1 MLEKIFILLERKPM
15 STPIKTYEKLHH
27 NRSHSDIPTALFCK
41 KEEDLAP
48 GARFGPVIRDVYIF
62 ECCTEGKGSVI
73 INEKEF
79 AIRKGDFYVLFPGDA
94 VTHTADEITP
104 RCGYSCVALGLSLH
118 HTLAKA
124 GLTSETP
131 FADRKLF
138 PVLLREMKKMHEI
151 ESETDPGAESRRTA
165 CLYRILGELLRTAP
179 ETDRSDWIQKAVA
192 VMETR
197 YHEDLTVDSLSR
209 EVGLERSYFTT
220 VFKERTGL
228 PPHRY
233 LTRLRVQKACALM
246 TQQDLSVAEAAE
258 SVGLDPQNFSR
269 LFKREMGQTP
279 LQFKQK

>member
-15 STPIKTYEKLHH
+15 TTPIKTYEKSHYT
-27 NRSHSDIPTALFCK
+27 RSHSDIPTALFCK

-94 VTHTADEITP
+94 VTHTADEVNP

-118 HTLAKA
+118 HTLARA

-131 FADRKLF
+131 FASRRLF

-151 ESETDPGAESRRTA
+151 DTDTDPGAESRRTA
-165 CLYRILGELLRTAP
+165 CLYRILGELLRLAP
-179 ETDRSDWIQKAVA
+179 ETDRSEWIQKAVA
-192 VMETR
+192 MMETR
-197 YHEDLTVDSLSR
+197 YHEPLSVETLSR

-220 VFKERTGL
+220 IFRERTGL

-258 SVGLDPQNFSR
+258 SVGIDPQNFSR
-269 LFKREMGQTP
+269 LFKKETGVTP

>member
-1 MLEKIFILLERKPM
+1 M
-15 STPIKTYEKLHH
+15 SAPIKKYS
-27 NRSHSDIPTALFCK
+27 RSHSEIPTALFCHR
-41 KEEDLAP
+41 EDDLAP

-94 VTHTADEITP
+94 VTHTADQVHP
-104 RCGYSCVALGLSLH
+104 RCGYSCVAQGLSLH
-118 HTLAKA
+118 HTLARA
-124 GLTSETP
+124 GLTSEKP
-131 FADRKLF
+131 FAPRKMF
-138 PVLLREMKKMHEI
+138 PILLREMKKMHEI
-151 ESETDPGAESRRTA
+151 DQETDPGSESRRTA

-179 ETDRSDWIQKAVA
+179 ETDRSELIQKAVGI
-192 VMETR
+192 METR
-197 YHEDLTVDSLSR
+197 YHEDLSVETLSR

-246 TQQDLSVAEAAE
+246 ALQDLSVADAAE

-269 LFKREMGQTP
+269 LFKKEMGQTP

>member
-1 MLEKIFILLERKPM
+1 M
-15 STPIKTYEKLHH
+15 SAPIKKYS
-27 NRSHSDIPTALFCK
+27 RSHSEIPTALFCHR
-41 KEEDLAP
+41 EDDLAP

-94 VTHTADEITP
+94 VTHTADEVHP

-118 HTLAKA
+118 HTLARA

-131 FADRKLF
+131 FAPRKMF

-151 ESETDPGAESRRTA
+151 DQETDPGSESRRTA
-165 CLYRILGELLRTAP
+165 CLYRILGELLRVAP
-179 ETDRSDWIQKAVA
+179 ETDRSALIQKAVGI
-192 VMETR
+192 METR
-197 YHEDLTVDSLSR
+197 YHEDLSVEALSR

-220 VFKERTGL
+220 VFKERTGI

-233 LTRLRVQKACALM
+233 LTRLRIQKACALM

-269 LFKREMGQTP
+269 LFKKETGQTP